1 MIYLSIALVILS
13 TQYFGYKV
21 WEKRLDQKDPVNPNQ
36 DLIERL
42 NALED
47 KVSNLQIAKGIR
59 H

>member
-1 MIYLSIALVILS
+1 MIYLSISLVIIT
-13 TQYFGYKV
+13 TQYFAYRI
-21 WEKRLDQKDPVNPNQ
+21 WEKRLDQKDPVDVNQ
-36 DLIERL
+36 GLTDRL